1 MAPCRETL
9 RGGLTLPD
17 RSGSPIVYRYLSPA
31 DDVERLTELLHESY
45 ALLAAAGMRF
55 MASHQDA
62 DATRRRMD
70 RGETIVAVEHSD
82 VVGLVTLATAA
93 ATGGSPFY
101 DRADVASFG
110 QFAVHPRKQR
120 LGIGSTLLNLVEAR
134 AAELGVGSLALDTS
148 ERAAKLIAF
157 YQARGYAFV
166 EHCQW
171 ETTNYR
177 SVVMARRISAADTE
191 AGAR

>member
-1 MAPCRETL
+1 MASCRETL

-17 RSGSPIVYRYLSPA
+17 RSGSLIVYRYLLPIDS
-31 DDVERLTELLHESY
+31 VEALTELLHESY
-45 ALLAAAGMRF
+45 APLAAAGMRF

-62 DATRRRMD
+62 ELTRRRMD
-70 RGETIVAVEHSD
+70 RGETIVAVEHGA
-82 VVGLVTLATAA
+82 VVGLITLATAA
-93 ATGGSPFY
+93 ATSGSPFY

-120 LGIGSTLLNLVEAR
+120 LGIGSTLLSLVEAR
-134 AAELGVGSLALDTS
+134 AAELGVGSIALDTS
-148 ERAAKLIAF
+148 ERAAGLIAF
-157 YQARGYAFV
+157 YEARGYTFI

-177 SVVMARRISAADTE
+177 SVVMARRISGAGTE
-191 AGAR
+191 ASVR